1 VTRAVYQPTFAENDM
16 TQPKPNGEHQGDS
29 EMPHSQTEQRKED
42 DARKALDEGDKKKID
57 ETLDDLNVSK
67 TESGKDQSSK
77 PDTEG
82 SNSSSKN
89 LDEEND

>member
-1 VTRAVYQPTFAENDM
+1 MATT
-16 TQPKPNGEHQGDS
+16 DS
-29 EMPHSQTEQRKED
+29 TKQNVSPSTKDTINRK
-42 DARKALDEGDKKKID
+42 LDELKV
-57 ETLDDLNVSK
+57 TK
-67 TESGKDQSSK
+67 TESGKDETTK